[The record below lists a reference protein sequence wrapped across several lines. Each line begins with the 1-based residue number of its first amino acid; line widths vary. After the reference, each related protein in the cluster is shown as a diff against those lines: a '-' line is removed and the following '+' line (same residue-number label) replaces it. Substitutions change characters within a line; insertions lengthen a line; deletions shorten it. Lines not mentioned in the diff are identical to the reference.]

1 MGFQK
6 PGSFLVALMLR
17 IAYRA
22 NLEVLGIFPVA
33 AYNGGGP
40 RNVAKLT
47 LLESVDPQARGLA

>member
-1 MGFQK
+1 MGLQK

-33 AYNGGGP
+33 AYNGGS